1 MAMERLTWKSVD
13 APSFAGAGALTES
26 ANNAIQ
32 AALGSAGSAVG
43 GIQAR
48 RRNAYSADA
57 LLRAGQI
64 GDPAQV
70 AAFMESI
77 RQENPNMLTDGALQS
92 IMGLK
97 DSVLKT
103 EGAALDNRNLL
114 GDITAEEKE
123 RADAAA
129 LQAAIQGNAS
139 GIFAAQA
146 AGINGDKQGA
156 VDQFGQL
163 VAANPLLLGTAAAG
177 AEGAVTDNGVFQTQR
192 AVEKGYQDG
201 VEAEALSDATR
212 DRIQGLFAK
221 GVVSAEDAKYELQ
234 KDSTLTPEEKL
245 AGFAEIDA
253 RIAENQSI
261 VSPFAD
267 SFNVYTDGN
276 NALGGSQKRQA
287 VTSQLTEVTATQQN
301 KLEANPVYRL
311 EQTKA
316 KLGDLGVDSKA
327 GLQEALGLDDESW
340 SQSEIDNSIKDISAE
355 FASRNINVTEAD
367 IVAAIAANYA
377 TDTWG
382 MPFSKVQRGD
392 RKVDKRAVIEML
404 SQTHGSLRT
413 SLYEDMEADAAILDQ
428 ITSSKSKL
436 DALEAAATQVGDR
449 PRGQLFRDEAAEAA
463 LQMEM
468 LLQEAYRLQNP
479 DKK

>member
-13 APSFAGAGALTES
+13 APSFSGAGALTES

-32 AALGSAGSAVG
+32 AAFTSAGSAVSG
-43 GIQAR
+43 VQAG

-70 AAFMESI
+70 AAFMEGI
-77 RQENPNMLTDGALQS
+77 RQENPSMLTNGALES

-103 EGAALDNRNLL
+103 QGAALDNRDLL
-114 GDITAEEKE
+114 GDITAEERE

-129 LQAAIQGNAS
+129 LQAATQSNAS
-139 GIFAAQA
+139 SILAAQT
-146 AGINGDKQGA
+146 AGLRGDTAGA
-156 VDQFGQL
+156 QDAFAKIVE
-163 VAANPLLLGTAAAG
+163 ANPLLLPVAAAG
-177 AEGAVTDNGVFQTQR
+177 VEGASSDLTTFQNQR
-192 AVEKGYQDG
+192 GIEDTRQDKE
-201 VEAEALSDATR
+201 EAEALSDATR
-212 DRIQGLFAK
+212 DRVQGLFAK

-234 KDSTLTPEEKL
+234 QDSTLTPEEKL

-261 VSPFAD
+261 ASPFAD
-267 SFNVYTDGN
+267 SFNVYTDN
-276 NALGGSQKRQA
+276 DNALGGNQRRQA

-301 KLEANPVYRL
+301 KLEANPVFRL
-311 EQTKA
+311 EQTKER
-316 KLGDLGVDSKA
+316 LGDLGVDPKA
-327 GLQEALGLDDESW
+327 VLQDKLGLDDESW
-340 SQSEIDNSIKDISAE
+340 SQSEIDNVIRDVSAE
-355 FASRNINVTEAD
+355 FAARNINVTETD
-367 IVAAIAANYA
+367 IATAVAATYA

-382 MPFSKVQRGD
+382 MPGSKVIRGD
-392 RKVDKRAVIEML
+392 RKADKNAVIELL
-404 SQTHGSLRT
+404 SQTHGSMRNT
-413 SLYEDMEADAAILDQ
+413 LYDEMTADMTILDE
-428 ITSSKSKL
+428 ITKSKANL

-463 LQMEM
+463 RQNE
-468 LLQEAYRLQNP
+468 LLVQELYRLQNP

>member
-1 MAMERLTWKSVD
+1 MATAQSG
-13 APSFAGAGALTES
+13 FA
-26 ANNAIQ
+26 
-32 AALGSAGSAVG
+32 
-43 GIQAR
+43 
-48 RRNAYSADA
+48 D
-57 LLRAGQI
+57 
-64 GDPAQV
+64 
-70 AAFMESI
+70 
-77 RQENPNMLTDGALQS
+77 
-92 IMGLK
+92 
-97 DSVLKT
+97 
-103 EGAALDNRNLL
+103 
-114 GDITAEEKE
+114 
-123 RADAAA
+123 
-129 LQAAIQGNAS
+129 
-139 GIFAAQA
+139 
-146 AGINGDKQGA
+146 
-156 VDQFGQL
+156 L

-177 AEGAVTDNGVFQTQR
+177 VEGAQSDRGVFQTQR
-192 AVEKGYQDG
+192 AVEDGYQDG

-212 DRIQGLFAK
+212 DRVQGLFAQ

-261 VSPFAD
+261 ASPFAD
-267 SFNVYTDGN
+267 SFNVYTANEG
-276 NALGGSQKRQA
+276 ALGGSQRRQA

-311 EQTKA
+311 EQTRS
-316 KLGDLGVDSKA
+316 KLGDMGVDSKA

-355 FASRNINVTEAD
+355 FASRNINVTESD

-382 MPFSKVQRGD
+382 MPFSKVNRGD
-392 RKVDKRAVIEML
+392 RKVDKRAVMEML
-404 SQTHGSLRT
+404 SQTHGSMRNT
-413 SLYEDMEADAAILDQ
+413 LYDEMTADASMLEE
-428 ITSSKSKL
+428 ITASKSNF

-449 PRGQLFRDEAAEAA
+449 PRGQLFKDEAAEAA

-468 LLQEAYRLQNP
+468 LLQAAYAAQNP